1 MITLTLLLIAIAIL
15 VIVGAV
21 SLFVGGAAFVL
32 TFGDVI
38 LAGVIIFLIVRHFV
52 KKKHKDET

>member
-21 SLFVGGAAFVL
+21 CLFVGGAAFVL

-38 LAGVIIFLIVRHFV
+38 LAGVIIFLIIRHFV
-52 KKKHKDET
+52 KKNHKDET

>member
-1 MITLTLLLIAIAIL
+1 MITLTLLLIAIAVL

-21 SLFVGGAAFVL
+21 CLFIGGAAFVL

-38 LAGVIIFLIVRHFV
+38 LAGVIIFAIIRHFI
-52 KKKHKDET
+52 KKHKDET